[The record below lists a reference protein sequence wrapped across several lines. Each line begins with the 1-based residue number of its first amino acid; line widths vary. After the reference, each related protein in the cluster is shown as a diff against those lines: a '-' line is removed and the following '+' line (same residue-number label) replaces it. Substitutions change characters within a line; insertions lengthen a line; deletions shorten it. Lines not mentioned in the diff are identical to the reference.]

1 MQHVRRR
8 EQGCVMDTFW
18 TAITIAEVVVIVAIV
33 LWAFVVAPFWVPR
46 HSGKP

>member
-1 MQHVRRR
+1 
-8 EQGCVMDTFW
+8 MDTLW
-18 TAITIAEVVVIVAIV
+18 TVITIAEVVTIMAMV